1 MGSIKWLED
10 QPFDQRDL
18 ARLVAHRTQLPGV
31 DDETPVLAV
40 ARSGCTADGVRQLG
54 PADLLEASP

>member
-1 MGSIKWLED
+1 VGSIKWLED

-18 ARLVAHRTQLPGV
+18 ARLVAHRAQLPGV
-31 DDETPVLAV
+31 DDETPCSPS
-40 ARSGCTADGVRQLG
+40 RSGCTAHGVRQLG